1 MIPSKK
7 ATVNVDGIKNITE
20 SFDSFDSS
28 FQGMKRLLVL
38 AYDDKTNSDNTDAN
52 GRVNF
57 DSYQKY
63 FLPRVNIENYNIGI
77 DGRNFY
83 DQPINDPIKK
93 NDEVRQTAT
102 GQGDDH
108 TVGCLLHYAY
118 LVKNYKLIAADLSKQ
133 KVPDADPRATQKIVF
148 TGTLKTKLRTYYIL
162 EQSKETMLEFYK
174 RTAKVL

>member
-1 MIPSKK
+1 MIPTKK

-63 FLPRVNIENYNIGI
+63 FLPRVKIF
-77 DGRNFY
+77 GRNFY

-93 NDEVRQTAT
+93 YDEVRQTAT

-108 TVGCLLHYAY
+108 TVGCLLDYAY
-118 LVKNYKLIAADLSKQ
+118 LVKNYKLIAADLSKE
-133 KVPDADPRATQKIVF
+133 KVLDADPKATQKIVF
-148 TGTLKTKLRTYYIL
+148 TGTVKTKLRTYYIL
-162 EQSKETMLEFYK
+162 EQSK
-174 RTAKVL
+174 